1 MGKIVS
7 FSAAARQALL
17 RSGEELMRTDTCGMD
32 EAQLRRLL
40 EDVAEMIR
48 RLDEAEPGDMQ
59 SDAYEEWAEVHEG
72 VEDLQDEIFDLLDKL
87 T

>member
-1 MGKIVS
+1 MGKMVL

-17 RSGEELMRTDTCGMD
+17 RSGEEMMRTDTCGMD
-32 EAQLRRLL
+32 EVQLRRLL
-40 EDVAEMIR
+40 EDVSEMIR
-48 RLDEAEPGDMQ
+48 RLDEAEPADMQ

-72 VEDLQDEIFDLLDKL
+72 IEDLQDEILDLLDEL